1 MKKNIKKN
9 KPFKLFLILL
19 LFFVL
24 LLSYN
29 HFKVEVDEEILKT
42 ESVILEKEKTIKE
55 YVDNAN
61 KDVKD
66 KKLVVV
72 YHKKV
77 KDTNVKVYTRYD
89 LQIENADGSKS
100 KIFSVYRKE

>member
-1 MKKNIKKN
+1 MKN

-29 HFKVEVDEEILKT
+29 HFKVEVDIEILKT

>member
-1 MKKNIKKN
+1 MKN
-9 KPFKLFLILL
+9 KPFKLVLILF
-19 LFFVL
+19 LFLVSIL
-24 LLSYN
+24 AYN
-29 HFKVEVDEEILKT
+29 HFKVEVDEEILKA

-72 YHKKV
+72 SHKKV
-77 KDTNVKVYTRYD
+77 KDTNEKVYTRYNM
-89 LQIENADGSKS
+89 QIENGIGTKS
-100 KIFSVYRKE
+100 KIFSVYKKE

>member
-1 MKKNIKKN
+1 MKN

-19 LFFVL
+19 LFYVL

-77 KDTNVKVYTRYD
+77 KDTNGEVYTRYD
-89 LQIENADGSKS
+89 LQIENEDGSKS

>member
-1 MKKNIKKN
+1 MKN
-9 KPFKLFLILL
+9 KPFKLLLILF
-19 LFFVL
+19 LFLVSIL
-24 LLSYN
+24 AYN

-72 YHKKV
+72 SHKKV
-77 KDTNVKVYTRYD
+77 KDTNGKVYTRYNM
-89 LQIENADGSKS
+89 QIENASGTKS
-100 KIFSVYRKE
+100 KIFSIYKKE

>member
-1 MKKNIKKN
+1 MKN

-89 LQIENADGSKS
+89 MQIENEDGSKS

>member
-1 MKKNIKKN
+1 MKN
-9 KPFKLFLILL
+9 KPYKLLLIIFLLLALILA
-19 LFFVL
+19 
-24 LLSYN
+24 YN

-66 KKLVVV
+66 KKMVVV
-72 YHKKV
+72 SHKKV
-77 KDTNVKVYTRYD
+77 KDTSGETYTRYY
-89 LQIENADGSKS
+89 LQIENASGTKS
-100 KIFSVYRKE
+100 KIFGVYKKE

>member
-1 MKKNIKKN
+1 MKN

-29 HFKVEVDEEILKT
+29 HFKVEVDEEILKK

-66 KKLVVV
+66 KKMVVV
-72 YHKKV
+72 SHKKV
-77 KDTNVKVYTRYD
+77 KDTNGKVYTRYD
-89 LQIENADGSKS
+89 LQIENASGSKS

>member
-1 MKKNIKKN
+1 MKN
-9 KPFKLFLILL
+9 KPFKLLLILF
-19 LFFVL
+19 LFLVSI
-24 LLSYN
+24 LSYN
-29 HFKVEVDEEILKT
+29 HFKVEVDEEISKT

-72 YHKKV
+72 SHKKV
-77 KDTNVKVYTRYD
+77 KDTNGVLYTRCD
-89 LQIENADGSKS
+89 MQIENASGTKS
-100 KIFSVYRKE
+100 KIFCIYKKE

>member
-1 MKKNIKKN
+1 MKN

-19 LFFVL
+19 LFFAL

-77 KDTNVKVYTRYD
+77 KDTNGKVYTRYD
-89 LQIENADGSKS
+89 LQIENEDGSKS

>member
-1 MKKNIKKN
+1 MKN

-29 HFKVEVDEEILKT
+29 HFKVEVDEEILKK

-66 KKLVVV
+66 KKMVVV
-72 YHKKV
+72 SHKKV
-77 KDTNVKVYTRYD
+77 KDTNGKVYTRYD
-89 LQIENADGSKS
+89 LQIENANGSKS

>member
-1 MKKNIKKN
+1 MKN

-61 KDVKD
+61 IDVKD

-72 YHKKV
+72 SHKKV
-77 KDTNVKVYTRYD
+77 KDTNGKVYTRYD
-89 LQIENADGSKS
+89 LQIENANGSKS

>member
-1 MKKNIKKN
+1 MKN
-9 KPFKLFLILL
+9 KPFKLVLILFLFLVSIL
-19 LFFVL
+19 L
-24 LLSYN
+24 YN

-66 KKLVVV
+66 KKMVVV
-72 YHKKV
+72 SYKKV
-77 KDTNVKVYTRYD
+77 KDTSGETYTRYNM
-89 LQIENADGSKS
+89 QIENASGTKS